1 MNPMSNSINEKTR
14 GFKPF
19 SMENFSTSYSYN
31 AVGAPL
37 TLKRQGV
44 IAPASEDDS
53 TGVQYGLMD
62 NLSYQW
68 DGMLLASVSAQAC
81 GSEFYGRT
89 GYSLSAN
96 GGTGSYKWNGAGLL
110 NADSARGIRKTYYN
124 ESGQPTSIEFT
135 DKGHLDYTYST
146 SGARTAGSAHH
157 PDGPLKPLCGRRAT
171 LVSERCYCGGF
182 VFEGDSLIYAN
193 IPGGYFDGEGHAH
206 YSHTD
211 FQGNITMVTDRDGQ
225 ICQHTGYYPYGEP
238 WPRTAGSAHHPDGM
252 LKPLCGRDGSL
263 NDYDFSARRLNS
275 ALALWTAPDPM
286 ARDFSNINPYV
297 YCASNPIRYTDPTGK
312 SLNLSGDAILQL
324 MMQLTDAI
332 TGINLSIDFKTGD
345 VTYLENG
352 EKMNDYAKTLKN
364 IIDDKDIFVKITA
377 QNSNY
382 LENGDFFIGGA
393 FMGNEYDKETNTV
406 TAFQTVNPD
415 VLNKMSSVRGKP
427 GQDIMHEISE
437 AYEGGKIALNNKTSY
452 PESGDS
458 NPIYPTA
465 HTLAIPQSC
474 TIFSYPLINGNF
486 NYFSTTYSTGISVYY
501 VNSYNFNGEKPSIQ
515 SFIIL
520 TMLHSLNRLKPA
532 TKKLW

>member
-1 MNPMSNSINEKTR
+1 
-14 GFKPF
+14 
-19 SMENFSTSYSYN
+19 MEDFSTSYTYN

-44 IAPASEDDS
+44 IAPAAEDGS

-89 GYSLSAN
+89 GYCLSAR

-146 SGARTAGSAHH
+146 SGELIRVSTYAMLPG
-157 PDGPLKPLCGRRAT
+157 GRRPT

-193 IPGGYFDGEGHAH
+193 FPGGYFDGEGLPH

-238 WPRTAGSAHHPDGM
+238 WREPAGQPYLYGGKERM
-252 LKPLCGRDGSL
+252 RDGSL

-286 ARDFSNINPYV
+286 ARDFSSINPYV
-297 YCASNPIRYTDPTGK
+297 YCAGNPIKYVDPTGCANIVFKGKIIGNDGIDDNRMLIIPDYEQKYKESPK
-312 SLNLSGDAILQL
+312 SEEIIPSAGYSKKFTDGIADFVKKNKGKPEAFQNEEDIYDVLIEIESNPETIKAMNEELLKDDGNGGDKDENNREYGGY
-324 MMQLTDAI
+324 LTPE
-332 TGINLSIDFKTGD
+332 GFVPEEPGD
-345 VTYLENG
+345 VS
-352 EKMNDYAKTLKN
+352 KPSK
-364 IIDDKDIFVKITA
+364 
-377 QNSNY
+377 
-382 LENGDFFIGGA
+382 GGA
-393 FMGNEYDKETNTV
+393 SINQYTDRNSFHTHPSGSE
-406 TAFQTVNPD
+406 
-415 VLNKMSSVRGKP
+415 P
-427 GQDIMHEISE
+427 GW
-437 AYEGGKIALNNKTSY
+437 SY
-452 PESGDS
+452 KQ
-458 NPIYPTA
+458 
-465 HTLAIPQSC
+465 L
-474 TIFSYPLINGNF
+474 
-486 NYFSTTYSTGISVYY
+486 
-501 VNSYNFNGEKPSIQ
+501 PSIQ
-515 SFIIL
+515 DINNITNPNTTHYVAGRSKDIITIYNTRGIIA
-520 TMLHSLNRLKPA
+520 TMSRNKFLKLYDIN
-532 TKKLW
+532 K